1 MRVLKFLVALLPTLG
16 IILALST
23 SMIYEGKPLPAFGNL
38 MNPFDG
44 FWQNGE
50 ALTPMPLAT
59 LTDSVLQ
66 EVKVVYDDRRV
77 PHIFAQNVRDAHWV
91 QGYITAKDRLWQM
104 DFVTRSTSGRLSVI
118 LGEKYVDYDKKKR
131 KKGMVYA
138 AQNTIEGWKKDTTH
152 YRLLEAYTA
161 GVNAYITALKRKD
174 YPLEFKLLN
183 YEPELWTTL
192 KTALF
197 SKTMGESLAGRYGDL
212 KATNT
217 LAKFGPKAFRFLYPE
232 TFPDDLPIVPKEIA
246 YDFEAISPNEPI
258 ASPLLENQPNETLS
272 YNELPM
278 PDNNLGSNNWAV
290 ARGKTAKGKP
300 ILAGDPHLQLTLPSI
315 WYEIQ
320 IHTPS
325 SNAYGVSL
333 PGLPG
338 VIIGFNES
346 IAWSQTNVGHD
357 VADLYTIT
365 WKDTT
370 RQEYLLDSAYVPAKK
385 VVEKYTIR
393 TNNLPFGLGEKE
405 IVDTVRYTHWGPVVY
420 ESVDYSEKDLALR
433 WLVHDEPEANELAVF
448 SDLNKAQNYEEY
460 ADAIKGYNSPAQN
473 FAFAS
478 NTGAIGLKVQG
489 KFPLKTKGQG
499 RFIQDGSQTSN
510 AWNGFIPEAHNPEV
524 YNPHWGY
531 ISSANQKST
540 AADYPYYYNKE
551 SFEAYRGRVLQRE
564 LFKSNDLT
572 VADMKALQSN
582 DYSMKAELAMPIF
595 LSRIKPETLN
605 DGEKAVL
612 ELITKWDYHYD
623 REKLAPLYFELWF
636 EEFYKMTWD
645 EISESDDKNKLLYP
659 TEWRTCFILRDVPET
674 NYFNIRSTPEKET
687 AWDIIEL
694 SFRKSVQR
702 VLAEIIKRPDLN
714 WSNYRNTTI
723 AHLGQIPSFS
733 TKNVYMDGHKNTLN
747 AVRSYAGPS
756 WRMVV
761 ELGDTTKASVVYPG
775 GQSGNPGSLYYDN
788 FIDTWA
794 EGKYYEAQFVNTP
807 EEITGQMVLTQGF
820 KPIE

>member
-1 MRVLKFLVALLPTLG
+1 MRLLKFLLSLLTTLS
-16 IILALST
+16 IIIFLNT
-23 SMIYEGKPLPAFGNL
+23 SLIYKGKPLPAFGKL
-38 MNPFDG
+38 LNPFDG

-50 ALTPMPLAT
+50 ALTPMPFAT

-66 EVKVVYDDRRV
+66 EVKVIYDDRRV
-77 PHIFAQNVRDAHWV
+77 PHIFANNARDAHWV
-91 QGYITAKDRLWQM
+91 QGYITARDRLWQM
-104 DFVTRSTSGRLSVI
+104 DFVTRSTAGRLSEV
-118 LGEKYVDYDKKKR
+118 LGSKYVDYDKKKR
-131 KKGMVYA
+131 RKGMVYA
-138 AQNTIEGWKKDTTH
+138 AQNTIKGWQKDTVH
-152 YRLLEAYTA
+152 YPMLEAYTA
-161 GVNAYITALKRKD
+161 GVNAYIHSLKRKD
-174 YPLEFKLLN
+174 YPLEFKLLD

-197 SKTMGESLAGRYGDL
+197 SKAMGESLAGRYSDL

-232 TFPDDLPIVPKEIA
+232 SFPDDLPIVPKEVA
-246 YDFEAISPNEPI
+246 YNFEAILPSEEI
-258 ASPLLENQPNETLS
+258 ASPNLSQPKETLS
-272 YNELPM
+272 YQELPM

-290 ARGKTAKGKP
+290 ARGKTAEGKP

-320 IHTPS
+320 IHTPE

-333 PGLPG
+333 PGIPG

-365 WKDTT
+365 WKDST
-370 RQEYLLDSAYVPAKK
+370 RQAYLLDSTYIAPRKI
-385 VVEKYTIR
+385 VEKYTVR
-393 TNNLPFGLGEKE
+393 EANLPFGFGEKE
-405 IVDTVRYTHWGPVVY
+405 IIDTVRYTHWGPVIY
-420 ESVDYSEKDLALR
+420 ESADFSEKDLALR
-433 WLVHDEPEANELAVF
+433 WLVHDEPKANELAVF
-448 SDLNKAQNYEEY
+448 SNLNKAQNYAEY
-460 ADAIKGYNSPAQN
+460 ADAIKGYNTPAQN

-478 NTGAIGLKVQG
+478 KTGAIALKVQG
-489 KFPLKTKGQG
+489 MFPLKTKGQG
-499 RFIQDGSQTSN
+499 RFVQDGSYTSN
-510 AWNGFIPEAHNPEV
+510 EWKGFIPEEHNPKV

-540 AADYPYYYNKE
+540 AANYPYYYNRE
-551 SFEAYRGRVLQRE
+551 SFEAYRGRVLQRK
-564 LFKSNDLT
+564 LFKAKNIT
-572 VADMKALQSN
+572 TTDMKALQN
-582 DYSMKAELAMPIF
+582 NGYSMKAELAMPIF
-595 LSRIKPETLN
+595 LSRINLETLN

-645 EISESDDKNKLLYP
+645 EISEAGKDAQLLYP

-674 NYFNIRSTPEKET
+674 NYFNLLSTPKKET

-694 SFRKSVQR
+694 TFRKAVQR

-733 TKNVYMDGHKNTLN
+733 TKNVYMDGHQNTLN

-775 GQSGNPGSLYYDN
+775 GQSGNPGSFYYDN

-794 EGKYYEAQFVNTP
+794 EGKYYEAQFVQNP
-807 EEITGQMVLTQGF
+807 EAIKGKNIVLQDF
-820 KPIE
+820 KPIN